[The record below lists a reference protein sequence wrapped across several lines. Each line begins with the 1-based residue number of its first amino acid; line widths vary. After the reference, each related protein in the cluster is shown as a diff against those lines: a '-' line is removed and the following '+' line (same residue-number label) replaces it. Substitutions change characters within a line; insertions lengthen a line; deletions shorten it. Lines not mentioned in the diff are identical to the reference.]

1 VQYVYYS
8 GKTNETGSGDY
19 LKQYSITDGVVSAA
33 PVELTKNLFLVGSTP
48 SSRLMERA
56 NGIVWAVDA
65 RTPSRRGRVPSL
77 RCFMRTTPT
86 DVSDT
91 LYSSANAAQLR
102 DQPGCANKFVTP
114 TVAQGKVYVWNAE

>member
-48 SSRLMERA
+48 SISA
-56 NGIVWAVDA
+56 DGTGNGIVWAVERKDPISTRPGTQPA
-65 RTPSRRGRVPSL
+65 VL
-77 RCFMRTTPT
+77 YAYNAT

-102 DQPGCANKFVTP
+102 DQPAARTSSSP
-114 TVAQGKVYVWNAE
+114 PPSPGKKST